1 MVVENSDVARRG
13 AARRGL
19 GWSRGKGGSSVI
31 AVIELLIKP
40 VN

>member
-1 MVVENSDVARRG
+1 MVVENSAVAWREMGQR
-13 AARRGL
+13 
-19 GWSRGKGGSSVI
+19 KEGGGSVI

>member
-1 MVVENSDVARRG
+1 MVENSDVAWGARWGVEEGGRG
-13 AARRGL
+13 G
-19 GWSRGKGGSSVI
+19 SVI